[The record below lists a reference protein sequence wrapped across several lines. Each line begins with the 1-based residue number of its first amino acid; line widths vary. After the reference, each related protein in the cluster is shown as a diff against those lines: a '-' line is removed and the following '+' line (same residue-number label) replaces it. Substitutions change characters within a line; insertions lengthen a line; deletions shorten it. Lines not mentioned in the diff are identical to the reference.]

1 MYFSQESI
9 CGFKLGAAE
18 AELLKYPTFSVKIQQ
33 SHYFCLRLMVLVQ
46 QFLPTPTKSHLRDFK
61 QFQVK
66 ISSIPGTEILL
77 SFRS

>member
-1 MYFSQESI
+1 
-9 CGFKLGAAE
+9 
-18 AELLKYPTFSVKIQQ
+18 
-33 SHYFCLRLMVLVQ
+33 MVLVQ

-77 SFRS
+77 SFRSWLFKCKLVFCDNVSIRKGNMASVLEKVTPRAVLVPL